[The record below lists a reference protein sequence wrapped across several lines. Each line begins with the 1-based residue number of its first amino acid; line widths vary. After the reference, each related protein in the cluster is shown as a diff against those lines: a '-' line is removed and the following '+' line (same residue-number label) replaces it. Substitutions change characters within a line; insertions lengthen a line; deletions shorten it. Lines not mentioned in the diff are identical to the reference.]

1 MSSALSMR
9 LARLEKRASVS
20 DPLQL
25 LTDDELQGAMD
36 AINAQ
41 IEAKVGMPADEFCQ
55 ALKASCESKGD
66 LFPAEIQSFVASI
79 ISSRPAGGAS
89 DGH

>member
-25 LTDDELQGAMD
+25 LTDEELQEAMD

-41 IEAKVGMPADEFCQ
+41 IEARVGMPADEFCQ
-55 ALKASCESKGD
+55 APMGES
-66 LFPAEIQSFVASI
+66 LSPAEVESFVAAI
-79 ISSRPAGGAS
+79 IRSRPTGGAS
-89 DGH
+89 HDH

>member
-9 LARLEKRASVS
+9 LARLEKRASIS

-25 LTDDELQGAMD
+25 LTDEELQEAMD

-41 IEAKVGMPADEFCQ
+41 IEAAVGMPADEFCQ
-55 ALKASCESKGD
+55 APMAES
-66 LFPAEIQSFVASI
+66 LSPAELESFVAAVI
-79 ISSRPAGGAS
+79 RSRPAREAS
-89 DGH
+89 HGH

>member
-9 LARLEKRASVS
+9 LARLEKRASIS

-25 LTDDELQGAMD
+25 LTDEELQEAMD

-41 IEAKVGMPADEFCQ
+41 IEARVGMPADEFCQ
-55 ALKASCESKGD
+55 ALKAGEETVD
-66 LFPAEIQSFVASI
+66 VESFVAAVI
-79 ISSRPAGGAS
+79 RSRPAREAS
-89 DGH
+89 HGH